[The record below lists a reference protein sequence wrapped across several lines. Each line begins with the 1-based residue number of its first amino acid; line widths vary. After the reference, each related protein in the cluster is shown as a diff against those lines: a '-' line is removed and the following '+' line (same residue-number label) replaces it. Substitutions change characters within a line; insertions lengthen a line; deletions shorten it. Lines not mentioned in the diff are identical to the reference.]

1 MAHSIGSSIPLNSS
15 ETADVSYVVAM
26 DHQSLKGPN
35 TTRCALLVLHY
46 YCSKVMQKVYNQCRI
61 WTDTKAVN
69 KRPTEILISF
79 YFITVA
85 AAT

>member
-1 MAHSIGSSIPLNSS
+1 M
-15 ETADVSYVVAM
+15 
-26 DHQSLKGPN
+26 
-35 TTRCALLVLHY
+35 LHY
-46 YCSKVMQKVYNQCRI
+46 YCSKVMQKVYNQYCRI